1 MKKLVLLLLLL
12 TVPAMAQEKKDAP
25 APAPLPEK
33 VEMSAEQVKELVDA
47 SKNLRLATQDAE
59 ILSLQIEK
67 AQKSLTE
74 LQEKAKKAQGE
85 YSAVFF
91 KLTKIP
97 ADKAAEYDVAEKDGK
112 TILTRK
118 KQ

>member
-1 MKKLVLLLLLL
+1 MKRLILLLLLL

-25 APAPLPEK
+25 ASLPEK

>member
-1 MKKLVLLLLLL
+1 MKKLVLVLLLL

-25 APAPLPEK
+25 APLPEK
-33 VEMSAEQVKELVDA
+33 VEISAEQVKELVDA

-74 LQEKAKKAQGE
+74 LQEKAKKAQSE
-85 YSAVFF
+85 YSAIFF

-112 TILTRK
+112 TVLTRK